1 MANISPSSPGISSLA
16 ARAAAPL
23 LFLSCGGVLAQQG
36 GGSNMFQNVDMGRAI
51 QVEVLWD
58 GVDSK
63 SKLRVPTYNRMAA
76 TMSGK
81 VTGVPMPASPAVG
94 DVTGDDLAD
103 LLVGDGLGYIWVFK
117 NVGTKEAPK
126 FTGGEIL
133 PIWLFHEE
141 RWGGYQLHAGWERDY
156 PRYVP
161 RIHLTDWDANREP
174 DLVVGTFFGEV
185 YHVPLNISGGQI
197 AVPNGTP
204 ANTEINVRQQGEF
217 WANFF
222 TPFVWDWN
230 GDGAKDLVLGEGTYS
245 CNAVYVLFNTGSN
258 SGPRFKPEERKVLL
272 WGDGRE
278 QLKPL
283 IVDWDNDGNADL
295 LVCDYSGAITLHPNK
310 GTHKD
315 LKEPLPSEGTPI
327 QIGSQKSFGSLCCP
341 AIGDL
346 NGDGLFDIVIGKSD
360 GTLHY
365 AYNTGKAGA
374 PKFDKLQQFEGADIY
389 PAVKRPV
396 YWTDNHMRSG
406 FPYHVV
412 EQFNDPANTAGPGRS
427 GGDCVRLR
435 FVQPKQVVAKG
446 KFPAIGSSVKDFVN
460 IMRYESRAQLFV
472 GKRYEI
478 SFWIRREGFTTCEWY
493 IWGEEWEKQK
503 TRRGEEMQWYG
514 KKRLSVH
521 QIREDVA
528 GGGWRFIKKSFVLPG
543 KIKNN
548 DMNHIFWILTTGT
561 GEVCVDD
568 ISFREI

>member
-1 MANISPSSPGISSLA
+1 
-16 ARAAAPL
+16 
-23 LFLSCGGVLAQQG
+23 
-36 GGSNMFQNVDMGRAI
+36 MFQNVDMGRAV

-81 VTGVPMPASPAVG
+81 VTGVPMPASPAIG
-94 DVTGDDLAD
+94 DVTGDTLPD

-161 RIHLTDWDANREP
+161 RIHLTDWDGNREP
-174 DLVVGTFFGEV
+174 ELVVGTFFGEV
-185 YHVPLNISGGQI
+185 YHVPLNISGGQVT
-197 AVPNGTP
+197 APNGTV
-204 ANTEINVRQQGEF
+204 AQSEINVRQQGEF
-217 WANFF
+217 WGNFF
-222 TPFVWDWN
+222 TPYIWDWN
-230 GDGAKDLVLGEGTYS
+230 GDGAKDLLIGEGTYA

-258 SGPRFKPEERKVLL
+258 SGPRFKPDERKVLV

-283 IVDWDNDGNADL
+283 MADWDNDGNADL
-295 LVCDYSGAITLHPNK
+295 LVCDYNGGISIHLNK
-310 GTHKD
+310 GTNKD
-315 LKEPLPSEGTPI
+315 LKEPLPSEGTSL
-327 QIGSQKSFGSLCCP
+327 QIGGQKSFGTLCCP

-374 PKFDKLQQFEGADIY
+374 PKFDKLVAFDGADIY
-389 PAVKRPV
+389 PATKRPV

-406 FPYHVV
+406 TPYYIV

-435 FVQPKQVVAKG
+435 FVEPKQVVAKG
-446 KFPAIGSSVKDFVN
+446 KFPPVGTSEKNFVN
-460 IMRYESRAQLFV
+460 IMRYEQRPKLYI
-472 GKRYEI
+472 GKRYEV
-478 SFWIRREGFTTCEWY
+478 SFWIRREGFTSCDWY
-493 IWGEEWEKQK
+493 IWGEEWEKVK

-514 KKRLSVH
+514 KKRLSTH
-521 QIREDVA
+521 QIRENVA

-543 KIKNN
+543 QIKNN
-548 DMNHIFWILTTGT
+548 DVDHIFWILTSGT